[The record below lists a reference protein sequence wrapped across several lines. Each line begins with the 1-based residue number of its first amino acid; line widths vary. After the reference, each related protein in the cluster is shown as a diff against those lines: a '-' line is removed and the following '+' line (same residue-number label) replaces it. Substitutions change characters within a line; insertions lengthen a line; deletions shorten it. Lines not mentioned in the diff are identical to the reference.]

1 MARGDRPA
9 DAQDASR
16 REFFRTFSRQ
26 TVQSAGS
33 LMGAAAE
40 LRRTSL
46 AAAREILDVGAGD
59 PRAALETDVADQAA
73 TAEWS
78 FRSPYRFTGQEIVI
92 LDQRELPGW
101 VTTISVREPSE
112 VASAIRLGAVNGGP
126 VLAEVA
132 AYAMVLAAATA
143 ADRPAAGR
151 RQLMGAAAG
160 ALRAARRDVRA
171 LGWAVDR
178 LEARYGRQADR
189 ATEMPDLVDAL
200 RAEADDIASE
210 ASAAHAA
217 FGRRGAQALGAPKT
231 DGALNLLMHGD
242 MGPLSCGLIG
252 MGTAVLHE
260 LADAGRDV
268 HVWLTEA
275 APGREGE
282 RIASLQLTH
291 NDVPHTVIPDTAV
304 AWLLANRHIDAVLL
318 RGDRVCINGDTGALI
333 GSLSVA
339 QLAAAA
345 GVPVHVLAPLASF
358 DPAAADGGAI
368 SVPLSAARLGGRLN
382 PASDVVPAS
391 LITSL
396 VTEGAR

>member
-46 AAAREILDVGAGD
+46 AAAREILDVGSGD
-59 PRAALETDVADQAA
+59 PPAALETNVVGGA
-73 TAEWS
+73 TADWS
-78 FRSPYRFTGQEIVI
+78 FRSPYHFTGQDIVI
-92 LDQRELPGW
+92 LDQRELPGR
-101 VTTISVREPSE
+101 VTTVSVREPSE

-132 AYAMVLAAATA
+132 AYAMVLAAASSL
-143 ADRPAAGR
+143 DRPPAGR
-151 RQLMGAAAG
+151 QQLMGAAAG
-160 ALRAARRDVRA
+160 ALRGARRDVRA

-178 LEARYGRQADR
+178 LEARYGQQADR
-189 ATEMPDLVDAL
+189 AAETHDLVDAL
-200 RAEADDIASE
+200 RAEADDIAV
-210 ASAAHAA
+210 AAAAAHAA
-217 FGRRGAQALGAPKT
+217 IGRLGAQAVGASTT
-231 DGALNLLMHGD
+231 DGALNVLMHGD

-252 MGTAVLHE
+252 MGTALLQA

-268 HVWLTEA
+268 QVWLTEA
-275 APGREGE
+275 APGLEGG

-304 AWLLANRHIDAVLL
+304 AWLLVNRHIDAVLL
-318 RGDRVCINGDTGALI
+318 RGDRVCVNGDTGALI

-368 SVPLSAARLGGRLN
+368 SVPLNTARRGGRLN
-382 PASDVVPAS
+382 PASDVVPAG

-396 VTEGAR
+396 VTEGAQ